1 MEVDKKNVLDLLYIL
16 KISLMEKSK
25 DRHDKSISL
34 ENLSDKKYNEGMGE
48 AYERAWCALDETIID
63 IMNL

>member
-1 MEVDKKNVLDLLYIL
+1 MEVDKKNILDLLYIL

-34 ENLSDKKYNEGMGE
+34 EDLSDKKYNEGMGE
-48 AYERAWCALDETIID
+48 AYERAWYSLDQVIRD